1 MLNDK
6 LKIKEYD
13 LWLKATP
20 REKNNLKARCERLG
34 VNLPIQGGTASIM
47 ASGFFNNIR
56 ESIREGWKQPLQ
68 PIIVVHDSNTNYV
81 PTSKIFEI
89 RKFYDTYYTGY
100 CAGYGPKIKLLFDLL
115 AGDAYECA
123 MPMKMIDENTI
134 EFEGSAYAM
143 TRMYDKIMSCKDLK
157 VECDTKREDLVPNW
171 ITHPI
176 LRFIREKGTQVRRDE
191 SKYVVRFKKIG

>member
-1 MLNDK
+1 
-6 LKIKEYD
+6 
-13 LWLKATP
+13 
-20 REKNNLKARCERLG
+20 
-34 VNLPIQGGTASIM
+34 M

-56 ESIREGWKQPLQ
+56 ESIQEGWKQPLQ

-89 RKFYDTYYTGY
+89 RKFYDTYYTDY

-123 MPMKMIDENTI
+123 MPMKMVDESTI
-134 EFEGSAYAM
+134 EFEGSAYSM
-143 TRMYDKIMSCKDLK
+143 TRMYDKIMNCRDLK